1 MRGRENGEAGLEFRE
16 RGETPYSGT
25 GDGPEGIRGPG
36 GWEAAEDGRAGK
48 EEGGD
53 VGTGGGERGGTTLER
68 KRGGDLERK
77 GSGEAGAPER
87 GLGQQGAGVKEGWV
101 GFVAKR

>member
-1 MRGRENGEAGLEFRE
+1 MGPEFRE

-25 GDGPEGIRGPG
+25 GAGPEGIRGPG
-36 GWEAAEDGRAGK
+36 GWEAAEVGRAGK
-48 EEGGD
+48 EGGG
-53 VGTGGGERGGTTLER
+53 VEAGGGERGGATVER
-68 KRGGDLERK
+68 KGGGDLERK

-101 GFVAKR
+101 GFVGKR